1 MSARENTDRGPRG
14 GWRWGWLK
22 FAVSATLLGLV
33 LHRFSVAG
41 LRAELSQTSWL
52 GLLLPFALI
61 VLGNL
66 LGAVQWHWLLRSAG
80 VVPGFARVLRAY
92 VIGLFFNNFTLG
104 SVGGDVF
111 KIWSVGRDEGAVGRV
126 AGATVVDRMVGL
138 GALCALALIAATV
151 ELTREPVPMEQALLV
166 AGFSVVIMGAFALL
180 LHPRYGERL
189 AHRVEALPLGRWS
202 GKLRRLLDNLR
213 GFRAHPRVLN
223 RAFAVSL
230 VVQAARVAAHFC
242 VGLAM
247 GWPLHV
253 TDLLKFFLVIPILG
267 LVISLP
273 ISFGGWGVREWAGIA
288 LFAPL
293 GHGGEEAVALLA
305 LTATLTLAASLVG
318 AVALVWRTR

>member
-14 GWRWGWLK
+14 GWRWGVLK

-33 LHRFSVAG
+33 LRRFSVAG
-41 LRAELSQTSWL
+41 LRAELVQTSWV
-52 GLLLPFALI
+52 GLLLPFGLI

-66 LGAVQWHWLLRSAG
+66 LGAVQWHWLLRTAG
-80 VVPGFARVLRAY
+80 VTPGFPRVLRAY
-92 VIGLFFNNFTLG
+92 SIGLFFNNFTLG
-104 SVGGDVF
+104 TVGGDVF
-111 KIWSVGRDEGAVGRV
+111 KIWTLGRDEGAVARV
-126 AGATVVDRMVGL
+126 AGATVVDRIVGL
-138 GALCALALIAATV
+138 AALCALALIAASV
-151 ELTREPVPMEQALLV
+151 ELTREHVPMEQALLV
-166 AGFSVVIMGAFALL
+166 AGFSLVVTGGAATL

-189 AHRVEALPLGRWS
+189 AQRVESLPLGRWS
-202 GKLRRLLDNLR
+202 GKLRRMLDHLR
-213 GFRAHPRVLN
+213 DFRAHPQVLN
-223 RAFAVSL
+223 RAFLLSL

-247 GWPLHV
+247 GWLLHA

-293 GHGGEEAVALLA
+293 GHGGGEAVALLA
-305 LTATLTLAASLVG
+305 LTATLTLVASLGG